1 MKGSAHA
8 GFLIPLGTTMNTLD
22 SGKTIQA
29 SHPPER
35 HPSFEDLQPKLIDFI
50 LHLIQAFLRTGY
62 YTSEHPESKRAK
74 EGLYQQFKSFFEQE
88 GELTFLV
95 REDQERKEVLLEGL
109 FPEAQRLTRMM
120 AKGMG
125 ELYVPRMIKYLER
138 KDLVSLTLK
147 SRMDGT
153 EFIQFVDIMSEPSL
167 VDIRKKED
175 QENFAETLCRH
186 GVFNISYIFN
196 EDLLAPSREM
206 PWRVRLMLSRLRK
219 DLKMVPLFH
228 KMTGEEL
235 QEIRRKLIQDGIRP
249 IRHPDLLCSALQN
262 SDLAATPENPEE
274 FIEDG
279 IIFSIHISYFL
290 DTVQLFLREHL
301 RIKQLQKKD
310 SLEKKSDRLGGK
322 ICHRLMETGTP
333 QAETLLEE
341 FFRHELISFEN
352 LPPGLRKKILIERQ
366 TDRFLSDPT
375 QFFQQLDQA
384 HEEKQFLEITQSFV
398 EMIPELIKRDRYTEV
413 QNIFSALKKYTHW
426 TGLAGM
432 ILEVLGQGPVPLL
445 LKEKFLA
452 NKKEVRMAIVPI
464 FIALEGVA
472 IPNLLDILKTSKDQ
486 WVRKNA
492 CEALIQIGPAA
503 TAHLL
508 KELEEQ
514 IVSAETTG
522 DILRVLGEIKSQESK
537 TSLLNVLRRYIA
549 HEHPKL
555 REQAIHTL
563 CLIAGREGE
572 EVFLSSLRDP
582 HIEVRKM
589 AVWCLGMIRSD
600 RGLEKMVQI
609 IKQINTSPS
618 PQMDQIETQ
627 IYHAFGTL
635 GSMQVAG
642 ETPEEI
648 LLGILERRGIKRW
661 GGLFQKNPLSDSALG
676 AICDALGK
684 MGTERSIKTLNELKK
699 SSDAH
704 WIPKVG
710 EVLKKIQERAGYS

>member
-1 MKGSAHA
+1 MAA
-8 GFLIPLGTTMNTLD
+8 LD
-22 SGKTIQA
+22 SSKIIPAG
-29 SHPPER
+29 HPPER
-35 HPSFEDLQPKLIDFI
+35 HPSLEDLEPKLTDFI

-95 REDQERKEVLLEGL
+95 KEDQERKEVFLEGL
-109 FPEAQRLTRMM
+109 FPEAQKLTRMM

-153 EFIQFVDIMSEPSL
+153 EFIHFVDIMSEPSL
-167 VDIRKKED
+167 VDIHKKED
-175 QENFAETLCRH
+175 QENFAQTLCRH
-186 GVFNISYIFN
+186 EVFNISYIFN
-196 EDLLAPSREM
+196 EELLAPAREM

-228 KMTGEEL
+228 KMSGEEF

-249 IRHPDLLCSALQN
+249 IRHPDLLCSVLQN

-290 DTVQLFLREHL
+290 DTVQLFLKEHL
-301 RIKQLQKKD
+301 QLKQLQKKD
-310 SLEKKSDRLGGK
+310 SLEKKSDRLAAK
-322 ICHRLMETGTP
+322 IYQRLMETGTA

-341 FFRHELISFEN
+341 FFRKEIISFEN
-352 LPPGLRKKILIERQ
+352 LPPNLRQKILVEMQ
-366 TDRFLSDPT
+366 TDQFLSDPT
-375 QFFQQLDQA
+375 QFFRQLDQA
-384 HEEKQFLEITQSFV
+384 QEEEQFLEITQSFV

-413 QNIFSALKKYTHW
+413 MNIFAALKKYTHW
-426 TGLAGM
+426 TRLAGM

-445 LKEKFLA
+445 LREKFLA
-452 NKKEVRMAIVPI
+452 HKKEIRMAIVPI
-464 FIALEGVA
+464 FIALEGPA
-472 IPNLLDILKTSKDQ
+472 IPSLLEILKTSKDQ

-492 CEALIQIGPAA
+492 GEALIQIGPAA

-508 KELEEQ
+508 EELENQ
-514 IVSAETTG
+514 IASAETAG
-522 DILRVLGEIKSQESK
+522 DILRVLGEIRSPEWK
-537 TSLLNVLRRYIA
+537 TPLLKVLQRYIS

-563 CLIAGREGE
+563 CLIAGKEGE

-627 IYHAFGTL
+627 IYHAFGAL
-635 GSMQVAG
+635 GNMQVDG
-642 ETPEEI
+642 ESPEAI
-648 LLGILERRGIKRW
+648 LVGVLEKRGIKRW
-661 GGLFQKNPLSDSALG
+661 GGLFQKNPLTDSALG

-684 MGTERSIKTLNELKK
+684 MGTERSIKPLSELKK
-699 SSDAH
+699 SLDGH
-704 WIPKVG
+704 WVPKVG
-710 EVLKKIQERAGYS
+710 EVLKKIEERAGSIK

>member
-1 MKGSAHA
+1 MTVFDPS
-8 GFLIPLGTTMNTLD
+8 
-22 SGKTIQA
+22 KTIQA

-35 HPSFEDLQPKLIDFI
+35 QPSLEDLQPKLTDFI

-74 EGLYQQFKSFFEQE
+74 EGLYQQFESFFVEE
-88 GELTFLV
+88 GELTFLLK
-95 REDQERKEVLLEGL
+95 EDQERKEVLLEGL

-125 ELYVPRMIKYLER
+125 ELYVPRMVKYLER

-153 EFIQFVDIMSEPSL
+153 EFIHFVDIMSEPSL
-167 VDIRKKED
+167 VDIHVRED
-175 QENFAETLCRH
+175 QENFAQTLYRH
-186 GVFNISYIFN
+186 GVFNVSYVFN
-196 EDLLAPSREM
+196 EELLAPAREM

-228 KMTGEEL
+228 KMSGEEL

-249 IRHPDLLCSALQN
+249 IRHPDLLCAVLRN

-279 IIFSIHISYFL
+279 IIFSIHISNFF
-290 DTVQLFLREHL
+290 DTVQLFLKEHL
-301 RIKQLQKKD
+301 RLKQLQKKD
-310 SLEKKSDRLGGK
+310 ALEKKSDRLAAK
-322 ICHRLMETGTP
+322 IYQRLMETGT
-333 QAETLLEE
+333 AEAEILLEE
-341 FFRHELISFEN
+341 FFRHELINFEN
-352 LPPGLRKKILIERQ
+352 LPPHLRKKIFVEMQ
-366 TDRFLSDPT
+366 TDRFLGDPT
-375 QFFQQLDQA
+375 QFFRQLDQA
-384 HEEKQFLEITQSFV
+384 QEEKQFLEISQSFV
-398 EMIPELIKRDRYTEV
+398 EMIPELIKRDRYEEV
-413 QNIFSALKKYTHW
+413 KNIFSALRKYTHW
-426 TGLAGM
+426 TGLAGL

-445 LKEKFLA
+445 LREKFLA
-452 NKKEVRMAIVPI
+452 NKKEIRMAIVPL
-464 FIALEGVA
+464 FIALEGAA
-472 IPNLLDILKTSKDQ
+472 IPSLLEILRTSKDQ

-508 KELEEQ
+508 EELENQ
-514 IVSAETTG
+514 IASAETTG
-522 DILRVLGEIKSQESK
+522 DILRVLGEIKSPEWK
-537 TSLLNVLRRYIA
+537 TPLVKVLEGYIS

-555 REQAIHTL
+555 RAQAIHTL

-572 EVFLSSLRDP
+572 EVFLASLRDP

-589 AVWCLGMIRSD
+589 AVWCLGMIRSE
-600 RGLEKMVQI
+600 RGLDKMGQI
-609 IKQINTSPS
+609 LKQMNTSPS
-618 PQMDQIETQ
+618 PQVDQIETQ

-635 GSMQVAG
+635 GNLQVAG

-648 LLGILERRGIKRW
+648 LLEILEKRGIKRW

-684 MGTERSIKTLNELKK
+684 MGTEKSIRTLKELKK
-699 SSDAH
+699 SLDER
-704 WIPKVG
+704 WIPKVS
-710 EVLKKIQERAGYS
+710 EVLKRVEERAGSS

>member
-1 MKGSAHA
+1 MNRSADE
-8 GFLIPLGTTMNTLD
+8 GFLNPVETPMTASDASKI
-22 SGKTIQA
+22 IQA

-35 HPSFEDLQPKLIDFI
+35 PPSLEDLQPKLTDFI

-74 EGLYQQFKSFFEQE
+74 EGLYQQFKGFFEQE

-95 REDQERKEVLLEGL
+95 KEDQDRKEVLLEGL
-109 FPEAQRLTRMM
+109 FPEAQRLTRLM

-153 EFIQFVDIMSEPSL
+153 EFIHFVDIMSEPSL
-167 VDIRKKED
+167 VDIHKKED
-175 QENFAETLCRH
+175 QENFAQTLCRH
-186 GVFNISYIFN
+186 EVFNISYIFN
-196 EDLLAPSREM
+196 EELLDPAREM
-206 PWRVRLMLSRLRK
+206 PWRVRLTLSRLRK

-228 KMTGEEL
+228 KMSGEEL

-249 IRHPDLLCSALQN
+249 IRHPDLLCAVLQN

-279 IIFSIHISYFL
+279 IIFSIHISHFL
-290 DTVQLFLREHL
+290 DTVQLFLKEHL
-301 RIKQLQKKD
+301 QLKQLQKKD
-310 SLEKKSDRLGGK
+310 SLEKKSDRLAAK
-322 ICHRLMETGTP
+322 IYQRLMETGTA

-341 FFRHELISFEN
+341 FFRKEIISFEN
-352 LPPGLRKKILIERQ
+352 LPPNLRKKILVEKQ

-375 QFFQQLDQA
+375 QFFRQLDQA
-384 HEEKQFLEITQSFV
+384 QEEKQFLEIAQSFV
-398 EMIPELIKRDRYTEV
+398 EMIPELIRRDRYTEV
-413 QNIFSALKKYTHW
+413 MNIFAALKRYTQW
-426 TGLAGM
+426 TRLAGE
-432 ILEVLGQGPVPLL
+432 ILEVLGQGPIPLL
-445 LKEKFLA
+445 LREKFLA
-452 NKKEVRMAIVPI
+452 NKKEIRMAIVPI
-464 FIALEGVA
+464 FIALEGAA
-472 IPNLLDILKTSKDQ
+472 IPNLLDILKTSEDQ

-514 IVSAETTG
+514 IASVETTG
-522 DILRVLGEIKSQESK
+522 DILRVLGEIKSQEWK
-537 TSLLNVLRRYIA
+537 TPLLKVLARYIS

-609 IKQINTSPS
+609 LKQINTSPS

-635 GSMQVAG
+635 GNMQVAG

-648 LLGILERRGIKRW
+648 LLGILEKRGIKRW
-661 GGLFQKNPLSDSALG
+661 GGLFQKNPLTDSALG
-676 AICDALGK
+676 AICNALGK
-684 MGTERSIKTLNELKK
+684 MGTQRSIKTLNELKK
-699 SSDAH
+699 SLDGH

-710 EVLKKIQERAGYS
+710 EVLKKIEERAGYI

>member
-1 MKGSAHA
+1 
-8 GFLIPLGTTMNTLD
+8 LGTAMTALD
-22 SGKTIQA
+22 SSKTIQA

-35 HPSFEDLQPKLIDFI
+35 HPSLEDLQPKLTDFI

-74 EGLYQQFKSFFEQE
+74 EGLYQQFRSFFEQE

-95 REDQERKEVLLEGL
+95 KEDQERKEVLVEGL
-109 FPEAQRLTRMM
+109 FPEAQRLARMM

-125 ELYVPRMIKYLER
+125 DLYVPRMVKYLER

-153 EFIQFVDIMSEPSL
+153 EFIHFVDIMSEPSL

-175 QENFAETLCRH
+175 QENFAQTLYRH

-196 EDLLAPSREM
+196 EELLAPAREM
-206 PWRVRLMLSRLRK
+206 PWRVRLTLSRLRK

-228 KMTGEEL
+228 KMSGEEL

-249 IRHPDLLCSALQN
+249 IRHPDLLCAVLRN

-274 FIEDG
+274 FIENG
-279 IIFSIHISYFL
+279 IISSIHLSHFL
-290 DTVQLFLREHL
+290 ETVQLFLREYL
-301 RIKQLQKKD
+301 QLKQLQKKD
-310 SLEKKSDRLGGK
+310 SLEKKSDRLTEK
-322 ICHRLMETGTP
+322 ICHRLIETGTP
-333 QAETLLEE
+333 QAETVLEE
-341 FFRHELISFEN
+341 FFRHELISLEN
-352 LPPGLRKKILIERQ
+352 LPPNLRKKILVEMQ

-375 QFFQQLDQA
+375 QFFRQLDQA
-384 HEEKQFLEITQSFV
+384 QEEKQFLEITQSFV

-413 QNIFSALKKYTHW
+413 MNIFSALKRYTQW
-426 TGLAGM
+426 TRLAGE

-452 NKKEVRMAIVPI
+452 NKKEIRMAIVPI
-464 FIALEGVA
+464 FIALEGAA
-472 IPNLLDILKTSKDQ
+472 IPHLLAILKTSQDQ

-492 CEALIQIGPAA
+492 GEALIQIGPAA

-514 IVSAETTG
+514 IASVETTG
-522 DILRVLGEIKSQESK
+522 DILRVLGEIKSPEWK
-537 TSLLNVLRRYIA
+537 TPLLKVLQRYVS

-609 IKQINTSPS
+609 LKQINTSPS

-635 GSMQVAG
+635 GNMQVAG

-648 LLGILERRGIKRW
+648 LLGVLEKRGIKRW
-661 GGLFQKNPLSDSALG
+661 GGLFQKNPLTDSALG
-676 AICDALGK
+676 AICGALGK

-699 SSDAH
+699 SLDGH
-704 WIPKVG
+704 WTLKVG
-710 EVLKKIQERAGYS
+710 EVLKKIEERAGYS